1 MINRKKMTDDIVTLA
16 AIGAG
21 MRRALEWVH
30 VVTDGQGLGALT
42 DEELVMLRR
51 RLAGLAPTRR
61 ELWIEGQL
69 EVGQ

>member
-1 MINRKKMTDDIVTLA
+1 MMGRERMTDEIVTLA

-42 DEELVMLRR
+42 DEELAMLRR

-69 EVGQ
+69 EGGE